1 MARDW
6 KEIDTDEVLNFEG
19 AETKKIARYERIM
32 QQHSI
37 EATNQL
43 SDKITGLMETI
54 YRASQGI
61 QNKYDAY
68 SRSQSKQQN
77 IIIALT
83 IVIAI
88 STAAYTFITWQ
99 SVAAMKEANS
109 IQRQLIEFEMSKV
122 EK

>member
-1 MARDW
+1 
-6 KEIDTDEVLNFEG
+6 
-19 AETKKIARYERIM
+19 M

-83 IVIAI
+83 IVIAMPAI
-88 STAAYTFITWQ
+88 SIGRETG
-99 SVAAMKEANS
+99 VP
-109 IQRQLIEFEMSKV
+109 
-122 EK
+122 